1 MTNNLFYEIVKLK
14 VVTETVINNFGLIF
28 KKSKI
33 IKTVIKKISRGENSN
48 RIVIKTFSINQ
59 YLIKTTFHFSLNIV
73 GPKR

>member
-33 IKTVIKKISRGENSN
+33 IKTVIKKIPGEKT
-48 RIVIKTFSINQ
+48 VIE
-59 YLIKTTFHFSLNIV
+59 
-73 GPKR
+73 